1 MVFFDVE
8 VCQFIIDEQDKLSDV
23 VKVGDKV
30 FFNAE
35 FGTEG
40 AKCQWKATKVWLSRE
55 STTPYAGKLHST
67 INKKNV
73 GANPLDPD
81 LASLSVNNCKTVE
94 KPTYNSAKVISKER
108 VNNITIKQAKKQVS
122 QHLVNILM
130 VKGPLEMHGLSGHVN
145 QAPVAAQKMLKAE
158 GISPEEHIRRQ
169 NHIFHIDP
177 NTCVVSVQ
185 EPKAVHQ
192 KTKSTAQAQN
202 MPVLDIKAVNQKTK
216 STADAQNMPVLDAK
230 AVHQN
235 TKSTAN
241 AQNMLVLDAKA
252 VHQKTKSTAHA
263 HTMPVL
269 DVKAVHQKTKSTA
282 DAQNMPV
289 LYVKAVHQKTKS
301 TAHAQNMPVIDVKAV
316 QQKTKSTA
324 HAQNMS
330 VLDVKAVHQK
340 TKSTAHAQ
348 NMPVVDVKAVH
359 QKTKYT
365 ADAQNMLVLDGK
377 AVHQKTKYTAHA
389 QNMPV
394 LDVKAVHQKTKS
406 TAHAQNMSVLDV
418 KAVHQKTKSAAHA
431 QNMPVLSSEL
441 TIANC
446 YVDETRMHN
455 NTGNKQ
461 NKYRN
466 NSNDYKDL
474 QHGEPRTT
482 FESTKAMGC
491 TTFHQHHT
499 ETNLQ
504 CAKGVPTSKL
514 SESNEHMF
522 RKSDQDIINV
532 EIMKSDE
539 FNIDVF
545 TNHGVS
551 TPDIINK
558 VFIKPHKR
566 AKQILTNPEMPISST
581 VTDATGQI
589 SVQSG
594 CYIPHTRDA
603 ACQTDGVCLDMCVQ
617 ACQTENIKL
626 VRHVIVQ
633 THSTGHIMSSNMYQS

>member
-94 KPTYNSAKVISKER
+94 KPTYKSAKVISKER

-202 MPVLDIKAVNQKTK
+202 MPVLDIKAVNQNTK

-241 AQNMLVLDAKA
+241 AQNMLVLDA
-252 VHQKTKSTAHA
+252 
-263 HTMPVL
+263 
-269 DVKAVHQKTKSTA
+269 
-282 DAQNMPV
+282 
-289 LYVKAVHQKTKS
+289 
-301 TAHAQNMPVIDVKAV
+301 
-316 QQKTKSTA
+316 
-324 HAQNMS
+324 
-330 VLDVKAVHQK
+330 
-340 TKSTAHAQ
+340 
-348 NMPVVDVKAVH
+348 KAVH

-394 LDVKAVHQKTKS
+394 LDVKAVHQKTKSKAHAQNMSVLDAKAVHQKKKYTAHAQNMPVLDVKALHQKTKS